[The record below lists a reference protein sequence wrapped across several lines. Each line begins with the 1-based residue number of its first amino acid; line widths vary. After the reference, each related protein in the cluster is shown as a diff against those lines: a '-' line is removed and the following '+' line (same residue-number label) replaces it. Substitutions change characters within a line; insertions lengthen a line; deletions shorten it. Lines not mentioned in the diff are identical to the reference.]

1 MLDANFVLFGVLA
14 LILIAEFVN
23 GWTDSPNAIAT
34 VVSTRVLSPY
44 QAVLMA
50 TVLNAVGAMSGTAV
64 AATIGQDIVR
74 PDVIN
79 LTTVAAAMVGII
91 FWSTL
96 AWYFGLPTSE
106 SHALIAGLTGAGLA
120 TAGPSS
126 LVWAGWNKVLIG
138 LLFSSFLGFF
148 GGLLLMGF
156 LYRSLANSR
165 PGTVR
170 RTFGRLQIVS
180 AGFMAFSHGSNDG
193 QKFIGVFTLALLL
206 GGILPTFQVP
216 FWVILLCAATMGLG
230 TAVGGWRIV
239 KTMGLRLTKLEP
251 VHGFA
256 AETAAALTIELA
268 TRLGIPLST
277 THTINTSI
285 VGVGATRRFSAVRWG
300 VTIEIVTAWILTFPI
315 CGIIGWL
322 ASKLF
327 MLFKSRG
334 WSLRSHPWLDLPPA
348 FQGFAQS
355 NRIGILEITAHRQA
369 ARDARHRNSQGFN
382 QLGEIERRPFAVHG
396 RVGRNDHLAHGIAAQ
411 AFE

>member
-1 MLDANFVLFGVLA
+1 MFDGNLLLIVVIG
-14 LILIAEFVN
+14 LILAAEFVN

-44 QAVLMA
+44 QAVIMA
-50 TVLNAVGAMSGTAV
+50 TLLNALGAMSGTAV

-74 PDVIN
+74 ADIIN
-79 LTTVAAAMVGII
+79 LTTVGAAMVGII

-96 AWYFGLPTSE
+96 AWYYGLPTSE

-126 LVWAGWNKVLIG
+126 LVWSGWSKVLIG
-138 LLFSSFLGFF
+138 LLFSTFLGFF
-148 GGLLLMGF
+148 SGLLIMTL
-156 LYRSLANSR
+156 LYRSFANSR

-170 RTFGRLQIVS
+170 RIFGRLQILS

-206 GGILPTFQVP
+206 GGILPEFQVP
-216 FWVILLCAATMGLG
+216 LWVIVLCAITMGVG

-256 AETAAALTIELA
+256 AETGAALTIELA

-277 THTINTSI
+277 THTINTAI
-285 VGVGATRRFSAVRWG
+285 IGVGATRRFSAVRWG
-300 VTIEIVTAWILTFPI
+300 VTLEIVSAWILTFPI
-315 CGIIGWL
+315 CGAVGWL
-322 ASKLF
+322 ATKIFLLF
-327 MLFKSRG
+327 
-334 WSLRSHPWLDLPPA
+334 D
-348 FQGFAQS
+348 
-355 NRIGILEITAHRQA
+355 
-369 ARDARHRNSQGFN
+369 
-382 QLGEIERRPFAVHG
+382 
-396 RVGRNDHLAHGIAAQ
+396 
-411 AFE
+411 

>member
-1 MLDANFVLFGVLA
+1 MLEGNFLLYGVLA
-14 LILIAEFVN
+14 LILVAEFVN

-44 QAVLMA
+44 QAVIMA
-50 TVLNAVGAMSGTAV
+50 TVLNAIGAMSGTAV

-79 LTTVAAAMVGII
+79 LTTVAAAMIGII

-96 AWYFGLPTSE
+96 AWYWGLPTSE

-120 TAGPSS
+120 TAGPES
-126 LVWAGWNKVLIG
+126 LVWAGWSKVLIG
-138 LLFSSFLGFF
+138 LSFSTFLGFF
-148 GGLLLMGF
+148 GGLSLMTL
-156 LYRSLANSR
+156 LYRALANSR

-170 RTFGRLQIVS
+170 RIFGRLQIVS

-193 QKFIGVFTLALLL
+193 QKFIGVFTLSLLL
-206 GGILPTFQVP
+206 GGVLPTFQVP
-216 FWVILLCAATMGLG
+216 LWVILLCAVTMGVG

-256 AETAAALTIELA
+256 AETGAALTIELA

-277 THTINTSI
+277 THTINTAI

-300 VTIEIVTAWILTFPI
+300 VTFEIVTAWILTFPV
-315 CGIIGWL
+315 CGAIGWG
-322 ASKLF
+322 AAKLL
-327 MLFKSRG
+327 LF
-334 WSLRSHPWLDLPPA
+334 L
-348 FQGFAQS
+348 
-355 NRIGILEITAHRQA
+355 TA
-369 ARDARHRNSQGFN
+369 
-382 QLGEIERRPFAVHG
+382 G
-396 RVGRNDHLAHGIAAQ
+396 R
-411 AFE
+411 